1 MNTFQENLQ
10 KAISEIIKVSEIIV
24 SSDRIS
30 KLDIDVLLEKLRKT
44 YDIAI
49 SYEETKEEFVF
60 QPPIIEIKEEKDNEE
75 EEAFIEEV
83 EKKIVV
89 EVEQELE
96 EEPTV
101 IERKAPP
108 KQIIIEPEI
117 LFDTEPVKTPS
128 VLKYLN
134 EQMPKQKEVSQMF
147 DKKEPEMLLDKPIIE
162 PLQEEEKDSIETEEV
177 AVDIEPLKP
186 NKTVENNQNS
196 KTIGENYSQNKSVFD
211 NISNTVNKNDVSS
224 RFKSNGLDLR
234 RAIGVNEKFMFINDL
249 FSGNLRE
256 YTEFIQVLNSEKSL
270 EEANIIIAKA
280 KEANNWN
287 ANSLAFTTLYEI
299 LIKKFR

>member
-10 KAISEIIKVSEIIV
+10 KAISEIIKMSEIIV

-49 SYEETKEEFVF
+49 SYEETRGEFVF
-60 QPPIIEIKEEKDNEE
+60 QTPIIEIKEEKDNEE
-75 EEAFIEEV
+75 AFIEEV
-83 EKKIVV
+83 EKKIIV

-96 EEPTV
+96 EEPTI
-101 IERKAPP
+101 IENKAPA

-147 DKKEPEMLLDKPIIE
+147 DRKEPEMVLDKPIIK
-162 PLQEEEKDSIETEEV
+162 PLQEEEKDSIEAEEV
-177 AVDIEPLKP
+177 AGDIEPLKP

-224 RFKSNGLDLR
+224 RFKSNDLDLR

-270 EEANIIIAKA
+270 EEANIIIANA

>member
-1 MNTFQENLQ
+1 M
-10 KAISEIIKVSEIIV
+10 SEIIV

-49 SYEETKEEFVF
+49 SYEETRGEFVF
-60 QPPIIEIKEEKDNEE
+60 QTPIIEIKEEKDNEE
-75 EEAFIEEV
+75 AFIEEV
-83 EKKIVV
+83 EKKIIV

-96 EEPTV
+96 EEPTI
-101 IERKAPP
+101 IENKAPA

-147 DKKEPEMLLDKPIIE
+147 DRKEPEMVLDKPIIE
-162 PLQEEEKDSIETEEV
+162 PLQEEEKDSIEAEEV
-177 AVDIEPLKP
+177 AGDIEPLKP

-224 RFKSNGLDLR
+224 RFKSNDLDLR

-270 EEANIIIAKA
+270 EEANIIIANA

>member
-10 KAISEIIKVSEIIV
+10 KAISEIIKMSEIIV

-49 SYEETKEEFVF
+49 SYEETRDEFVF
-60 QPPIIEIKEEKDNEE
+60 QTPIIEIKEEKDNEE
-75 EEAFIEEV
+75 AFIEEV
-83 EKKIVV
+83 DKKIIV

-96 EEPTV
+96 EEPTI
-101 IERKAPP
+101 IENKAPA

-147 DKKEPEMLLDKPIIE
+147 DRKEPEMVLDKPIIE
-162 PLQEEEKDSIETEEV
+162 PLQEEEKDSIEAEEV
-177 AVDIEPLKP
+177 AGDIEPLKP

-224 RFKSNGLDLR
+224 RFKSNDLDLR

-270 EEANIIIAKA
+270 EEANIIIANA

>member
-224 RFKSNGLDLR
+224 RFKSNDLDLR